1 MGSDRK
7 DKNVNDDRINE
18 ATANEIDDERP
29 SSTHEG
35 PAAATA
41 TRFSPSKARQSEP
54 IVPLFSPDECQSLRS
69 QWESLQA
76 GFVDEPRQ
84 AVEHADRLVHEAIDE
99 LARGFSTQRQDLER
113 QWHDGERE
121 ASTEDLRLAFRR
133 YRSFF
138 ERLLA
143 M

>member
-1 MGSDRK
+1 M
-7 DKNVNDDRINE
+7 NDDRINE
-18 ATANEIDDERP
+18 ATANAIDDERP

-41 TRFSPSKARQSEP
+41 TKFSPKARQSEP